1 MKWTYFIAG
10 KIKVAIALGVVLLL
24 VLATNMM
31 DKSHFLELQDS
42 FASVY
47 KDRLVVESYIYK
59 LASQVHKKKLLFDYY
74 EQVDVSEFIE
84 KNQML
89 NDSIADLIYSY
100 EKTKLT
106 TAESHLFS
114 DLKKQV
120 TELEQEEI
128 KFINSN
134 SADDPEMLKK
144 SIAMYHKKIAIDL
157 DQLSDV
163 QLSEARNII
172 DNSKRLIASS
182 NVASQLEICV
192 LILIGFI
199 IQGLIFASK
208 SITSKIPQNKSLN

>member
-1 MKWTYFIAG
+1 MKWTYFIIG
-10 KIKVAIALGVVLLL
+10 KIKVAIALGIVLVL

-59 LASQVHKKKLLFDYY
+59 LASKVHKKKLLFDYY

-84 KNQML
+84 KNQIL
-89 NDSIADLIYSY
+89 NDSIAVLIRNY

-106 TAESHLFS
+106 TAESRLFS
-114 DLKKQV
+114 DLKMQV
-120 TELEQEEI
+120 AELGKEEI
-128 KFINSN
+128 KFINS
-134 SADDPEMLKK
+134 SASDNDDLKK
-144 SIAMYHKKIAIDL
+144 SIGVYHQKIAFDL
-157 DQLSDV
+157 DKLSDV

-182 NVASQLEICV
+182 NVASQLEICI

-199 IQGLIFASK
+199 IQGLIFVSK
-208 SITSKIPQNKSLN
+208 SITTKMPQDSSLN